1 MAKRYIIE
9 EIRATHWSARVRD
22 AESGEVTE
30 VPLEGGGRWPGR
42 LRSDLVNHE
51 AADAGTPSGEDAAPP
66 PESAANDLAPP
77 AAAPPVVEP
86 PAEKRPRKE
95 RSDRKGM
102 PRITNPDDLEQVMES
117 PLMRNQPLDVET
129 VSDEDAAAFQKM
141 QTLMRRGRGRRAGKR
156 GELGWDE
163 TTDAGRSGLLARFG
177 EGAFKIL
184 HAGGDTYALFFE
196 WDDGRYDRL
205 GCGAAE
211 DLMNLA
217 NERARSE
224 PPEPPP
230 SHLSLELARL
240 FCGTKEQKRAASE
253 ALKPVIAETRPPTY
267 NPTPSAAPGDTPPN
281 VQMDQAISDSL
292 KKALA
297 DLEAQDVL
305 EEKTRKERGE

>member
-22 AESGEVTE
+22 AESGEVSE

-42 LRSDLVNHE
+42 LRSDVVSHE
-51 AADAGTPSGEDAAPP
+51 TTEAGAPND
-66 PESAANDLAPP
+66 EAANDLPRSPAEPPP
-77 AAAPPVVEP
+77 AEP
-86 PAEKRPRKE
+86 PAEKKPRKE

-102 PRITNPDDLEQVMES
+102 PRITNADDLEQVMES

-129 VSDEDAAAFQKM
+129 VSDEDTVAFQKM

-156 GELGWDE
+156 GDLGWDE

-177 EGAFKIL
+177 DGAFKIL

-205 GCGAAE
+205 GCGGAE

-253 ALKPVIAETRPPTY
+253 ALKPVIAETRPPTVD
-267 NPTPSAAPGDTPPN
+267 PAPGAAAPGATAPN
-281 VQMDQAISDSL
+281 VQLDQAISDSL

-297 DLEAQDVL
+297 DLEAQDLL

>member
-22 AESGEVTE
+22 AESGELTD

-42 LRSDLVNHE
+42 LRSDVVSHE
-51 AADAGTPSGEDAAPP
+51 ATGAGTPGDEDVHDPAA
-66 PESAANDLAPP
+66 AAAEPTS
-77 AAAPPVVEP
+77 AAAPPETP
-86 PAEKRPRKE
+86 PAEKKPRKDRGE
-95 RSDRKGM
+95 RKGM
-102 PRITNPDDLEQVMES
+102 PRITNTDDLDQVMHS

-129 VSDEDAAAFQKM
+129 VSDEDAVAFQKM
-141 QTLMRRGRGRRAGKR
+141 QTLMRRARGRRAGKR
-156 GELGWDE
+156 GDLGWDE
-163 TTDAGRSGLLARFG
+163 TTDAGRSGLVARSG
-177 EGAFKIL
+177 EGAYKIL
-184 HAGGDTYALFFE
+184 HAGGDTYALFYE

-217 NERARSE
+217 NQRARDE

-240 FCGTKEQKRAASE
+240 FCGTKEQKRAAAE
-253 ALKPVIAETRPPTY
+253 ALKPVIEETRPPKIDPVAT
-267 NPTPSAAPGDTPPN
+267 SEA
-281 VQMDQAISDSL
+281 MDSKLNASL

-297 DLEAQDVL
+297 DLEAQELL
-305 EEKTRKERGE
+305 EEKTRRERKA

>member
-22 AESGEVTE
+22 AESGEVTD

-51 AADAGTPSGEDAAPP
+51 AVDAGTPNREDAAPP
-66 PESAANDLAPP
+66 PEST
-77 AAAPPVVEP
+77 AAAPPVAPP
-86 PAEKRPRKE
+86 PAEKKPRKE
-95 RSDRKGM
+95 RGERKGM
-102 PRITNPDDLEQVMES
+102 PRVTNTDDLEQVMES
-117 PLMRNQPLDVET
+117 PLMRNQPLDVDT
-129 VSDEDAAAFQKM
+129 VSDEDTAAFQKM
-141 QTLMRRGRGRRAGKR
+141 QTLMRHARGRRAGKR
-156 GELGWDE
+156 GDLGWDE
-163 TTDAGRSGLLARFG
+163 TTDAGRSGLIARSG
-177 EGAFKIL
+177 DGAYKIL
-184 HAGGDTYALFFE
+184 HAGADTYALFFE

-240 FCGTKEQKRAASE
+240 FCGTKEQKRAAAE
-253 ALKPVIAETRPPTY
+253 ALRPVVEETRPPKTD
-267 NPTPSAAPGDTPPN
+267 PAPGTADPGATAPN

-305 EEKTRKERGE
+305 EEKTRRERGE

>member
-22 AESGEVTE
+22 AESGEVAE

-42 LRSDLVNHE
+42 LRSDLVSHD
-51 AADAGTPSGEDAAPP
+51 AADAGTPNREDEAAP
-66 PESAANDLAPP
+66 PESAANDLTPP
-77 AAAPPVVEP
+77 AAEP
-86 PAEKRPRKE
+86 PAEKKPRKE
-95 RSDRKGM
+95 RSERKGM
-102 PRITNPDDLEQVMES
+102 PRVTNPDDLEQVMES

-156 GELGWDE
+156 GDLGWDE
-163 TTDAGRSGLLARFG
+163 TTDAGRSGLIARFG

-217 NERARSE
+217 NERARNE

-253 ALKPVIAETRPPTY
+253 ALKPVIAETRPPRSD
-267 NPTPSAAPGDTPPN
+267 PAPGAAAPGATPPN
-281 VQMDQAISDSL
+281 MQMDQAISDSL

-305 EEKTRKERGE
+305 EEKTRRERGE